1 MVGMLLLN
9 LVDAR
14 QIDIWFPVLLGEE
27 WYRNGIDKLTEVLRR
42 LQGEKSTPHSSLKCI
57 I

>member
-1 MVGMLLLN
+1 MLLLN